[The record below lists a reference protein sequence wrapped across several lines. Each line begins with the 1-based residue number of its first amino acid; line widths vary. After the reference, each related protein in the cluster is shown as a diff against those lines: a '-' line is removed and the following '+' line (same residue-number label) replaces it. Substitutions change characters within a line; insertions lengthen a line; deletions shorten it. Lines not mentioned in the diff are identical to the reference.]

1 MIRVTGFVD
10 PPFLLVYSG
19 QHMNT
24 PAIRVVNV
32 SKTYKDV
39 RAVKS
44 LSFEIDDSVCFGF
57 LGPNGAGK
65 TTMMKI
71 LYAKARRDEDPESS
85 ISVCGFDPET
95 HELDIKH
102 ISGIVPQE
110 NNLDEEL
117 TVLQNLI
124 VYSKFYGIRKKA
136 ALPRIE
142 YLLSF
147 LELDAKKKSKISE
160 LSGGMKRRLVI
171 ARALLNNPRVLIL
184 DEPTTGLDPQ
194 VRHLIWDKLRA
205 LKREGVTILLTTHY
219 MEEAFQIC
227 DRLIIMYRGE
237 KIVEGAPA
245 ELVSK
250 NIEAYVLETYSPAV
264 LKNAPVP
271 EGVRK
276 EELDE
281 RVLFYSE
288 DIEGLQRLASLCK
301 PGEYH
306 LRQANLEDLFL
317 KTTGRRLNE

>member
-1 MIRVTGFVD
+1 MD
-10 PPFLLVYSG
+10 D
-19 QHMNT
+19 
-24 PAIRVVNV
+24 PAIRVIDV

-44 LSFEIDDSVCFGF
+44 LTFEIRRSECFGF

-71 LYAKARRDEDPESS
+71 LYAKAKRDRNPESS
-85 ISVCGFDPET
+85 ISVCGYDPET

-124 VYSKFYGIRKKA
+124 VYSKFYGIPRES

-142 YLLSF
+142 HLLGF
-147 LELDAKKKSKISE
+147 LELDSKKKSKIGE

-171 ARALLNNPRVLIL
+171 ARALLNNPAVLIL

-205 LKREGVTILLTTHY
+205 LRREGVTILLTTHY

-227 DRLIIMYRGE
+227 DRLIIMHQGE
-237 KIVEGAPA
+237 KIIEGAPS
-245 ELVSK
+245 ELVIK
-250 NIEAYVLETYSPAV
+250 NIEAYVLETYSPIS
-264 LKNAPVP
+264 LKDTPVP

-276 EELDE
+276 EPLDE
-281 RVLFYSE
+281 RILFYSQN
-288 DIEGLQRLASLCK
+288 IEKLQTLTALLK